1 MTRRQ
6 RGFVQQKSPALN
18 HDPSRH
24 LRLNLSLDI
33 LPKRQWSEVIREFR
47 EVTSEV
53 WGPVAAELRES
64 RPF

>member
-1 MTRRQ
+1 MKRRQ
-6 RGFVQQKSPALN
+6 RGFVQQKSSELN
-18 HDPSRH
+18 HDPRRH
-24 LRLNLSLDI
+24 LRLNLNLGI

-53 WGPVAAELRES
+53 WGPVVLELKES